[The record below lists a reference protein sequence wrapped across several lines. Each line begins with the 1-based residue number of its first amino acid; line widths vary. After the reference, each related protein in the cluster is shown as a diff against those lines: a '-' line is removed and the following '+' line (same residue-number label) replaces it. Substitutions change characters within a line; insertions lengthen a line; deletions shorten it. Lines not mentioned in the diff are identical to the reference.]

1 MEVDTDGRIKS
12 FTPDGDKFNET
23 ILTAGFFASM
33 TLKVDMT
40 APETM
45 DAYQLRDEQE
55 KYYQQMKS
63 EVASDRQRNWS
74 EDGKT
79 GRLFILFVS
88 LIMTSYLRHV
98 WKMTALKKQFPSS
111 LDILD
116 EMRSV
121 RCIEHKGHAKKIT
134 PFVGEQLDI
143 CKAFGFEVQK
153 GCEPGYKSI
162 KVGRKRGRPRNN
174 PETDIIVTK

>member
-1 MEVDTDGRIKS
+1 
-12 FTPDGDKFNET
+12 
-23 ILTAGFFASM
+23 
-33 TLKVDMT
+33 MT
-40 APETM
+40 APQAM

-88 LIMTSYLRHV
+88 LILTSYLRHI
-98 WKMTALKKQFPSS
+98 WKTTPLKKLFPSS
-111 LDILD
+111 LDIID
-116 EMRSV
+116 EMRSI

-134 PFVGEQLDI
+134 PFVGGQLEI
-143 CKAFGFEVQK
+143 CKVFGFEVPK
-153 GCEPGYKSI
+153 GCEPGYKSR
-162 KVGRKRGRPRNN
+162 KAGRKRGRPRKN
-174 PETDIIVTK
+174 PEANIVVTK

>member
-1 MEVDTDGRIKS
+1 
-12 FTPDGDKFNET
+12 
-23 ILTAGFFASM
+23 M

-40 APETM
+40 APEAM

-98 WKMTALKKQFPSS
+98 WKTTALKKQFPSS

-134 PFVGEQLDI
+134 PFVGDQLDI
-143 CKAFGFEVQK
+143 CKAFGFEVPK
-153 GCEPGYKSI
+153 GCEPGYKSR
-162 KVGRKRGRPRNN
+162 KVGRKRGRPRKN
-174 PETDIIVTK
+174 PETGIIVTK